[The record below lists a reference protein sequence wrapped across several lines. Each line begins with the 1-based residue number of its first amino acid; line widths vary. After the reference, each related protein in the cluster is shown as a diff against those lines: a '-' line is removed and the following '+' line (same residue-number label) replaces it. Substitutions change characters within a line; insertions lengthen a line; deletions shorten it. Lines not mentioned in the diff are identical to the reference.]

1 MTSSQRFEPWKTL
14 QHYAEAGERA
24 ELEAFVEALGPSE
37 AFRGAMDYY
46 AHGRNTGAILARLAA
61 EKPTTL
67 ACMHGSAWS
76 GDGAALLRQLAESV
90 G

>member
-1 MTSSQRFEPWKTL
+1 MMDVSTRTFFCGDLFTQPGSGE
-14 QHYAEAGERA
+14 EALTRNDI
-24 ELEAFVEALGPSE
+24 LGPSE